1 MLPAS
6 LILPPVSVAVVPTVF
21 KASLSRWV
29 SASMPG
35 GSQNP
40 EDAEA
45 VCAVGS
51 DVPPA
56 LDMASAIWPA
66 AEAIAF
72 ICATA
77 PSAWLFQLSSAAP
90 KVCEGRAGGLQ
101 RIIQALKRA
110 QGVFDTEAE
119 FIDDLVGHEA
129 PR

>member
-1 MLPAS
+1 MPQVTTNLLVLSSASAMPAAPVLPAS

-40 EDAEA
+40 VDAPA
-45 VCAVGS
+45 ACAVGS

-77 PSAWLFQLSSAAP
+77 LPAWLFQLSSAAP
-90 KVCEGRAGGLQ
+90 KVWKAEPELSSA
-101 RIIQALKRA
+101 ASKR
-110 QGVFDTEAE
+110 
-119 FIDDLVGHEA
+119 
-129 PR
+129 